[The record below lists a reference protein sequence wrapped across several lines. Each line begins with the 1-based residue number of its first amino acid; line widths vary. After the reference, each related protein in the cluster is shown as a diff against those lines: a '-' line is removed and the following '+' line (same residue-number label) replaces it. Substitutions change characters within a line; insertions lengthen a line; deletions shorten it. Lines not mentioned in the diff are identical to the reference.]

1 MAGLHTEIRLLNY
14 IYAHNK
20 MPSGFS
26 TIHLFSTR
34 TVCGTCKNCID
45 QVRTYF
51 APKNIGVKY
60 YSLQSE
66 KTIVLE
72 NLYDDEECRI
82 IDIINNYEYLIM
94 AIDTTPSQVATNAL
108 QAIPFGSIIGGPLK
122 ACIEAQAMAAQTSW
136 QFIQEVGLNTDPNT
150 GQKEAVNV
158 SFQFMQ
164 NGHMVQ
170 LNVPLLTIVPIPYI
184 AIHDIDINFK
194 ANISASSSSVSEQ
207 SSSSALDVGA
217 EASIGAKWG
226 PFHMDAKMKANYS
239 SKKDSKA
246 TQESKYS
253 VEYTMD
259 VAVKAGQ
266 DSMPAGLAKVLELL
280 GSALD
285 VSDPEGTLEVSAR
298 KLVLSK
304 DKEGKAIPV
313 SLIATYKNGKGI
325 FESEAIGLFTKS
337 NDKLEPVDIKTANIE
352 KNPQDDS
359 VVYVFPEANNYIVK
373 AGNKTIE
380 IKIEDAGEA

>member
-1 MAGLHTEIRLLNY
+1 
-14 IYAHNK
+14 
-20 MPSGFS
+20 
-26 TIHLFSTR
+26 
-34 TVCGTCKNCID
+34 
-45 QVRTYF
+45 
-51 APKNIGVKY
+51 
-60 YSLQSE
+60 
-66 KTIVLE
+66 
-72 NLYDDEECRI
+72 
-82 IDIINNYEYLIM
+82 M
-94 AIDTTPSQVATNAL
+94 AIDTTPSQVATSAL

-136 QFIQEVGLNTDPNT
+136 QFIQEVGLNTDPKT

-164 NGHMVQ
+164 NGRMVQ

-207 SSSSALDVGA
+207 SSSSALDAGA
-217 EASIGAKWG
+217 EVTAGLKVG
-226 PFHMDAKMKANYS
+226 PFHMDAKMNANYS

-304 DKEGKAIPV
+304 DKEENAIPV

-337 NDKLEPVDIKTANIE
+337 NDNLESVDIKTTKIE

-359 VVYVFPEANNYIVK
+359 VVYVFSEANNYIVK

-380 IKIEDAGEA
+380 IKIEDADEA

>member
-1 MAGLHTEIRLLNY
+1 
-14 IYAHNK
+14 
-20 MPSGFS
+20 
-26 TIHLFSTR
+26 
-34 TVCGTCKNCID
+34 
-45 QVRTYF
+45 
-51 APKNIGVKY
+51 
-60 YSLQSE
+60 
-66 KTIVLE
+66 
-72 NLYDDEECRI
+72 
-82 IDIINNYEYLIM
+82 M
-94 AIDTTPSQVATNAL
+94 AIDTTPSQVATSAL
-108 QAIPFGSIIGGPLK
+108 QAIPFGSMIGGPLK

-164 NGHMVQ
+164 NGRMVQ

-207 SSSSALDVGA
+207 SSSSSLDGSTEVSTGLK
-217 EASIGAKWG
+217 IG
-226 PFHMDAKMKANYS
+226 PFHMDTKMNANYS

-246 TQESKYS
+246 MQDSKYS

-280 GSALD
+280 GSSLD

-298 KLVLSK
+298 ELILPDEKYAK
-304 DKEGKAIPV
+304 V
-313 SLIATYKNGKGI
+313 SLIATYKNNKGI
-325 FESEAIGLFTKS
+325 FEPQAIKIDGVTGRVS
-337 NDKLEPVDIKTANIE
+337 
-352 KNPQDDS
+352 DDS
-359 VVYVFPEANNYIVK
+359 VVFELTK
-373 AGNKTIE
+373 ADKYTVVAGKKKVE
-380 IKIEDAGEA
+380 VDVQDAKPDAQTDVPNQ

>member
-1 MAGLHTEIRLLNY
+1 
-14 IYAHNK
+14 
-20 MPSGFS
+20 
-26 TIHLFSTR
+26 
-34 TVCGTCKNCID
+34 
-45 QVRTYF
+45 
-51 APKNIGVKY
+51 
-60 YSLQSE
+60 
-66 KTIVLE
+66 
-72 NLYDDEECRI
+72 
-82 IDIINNYEYLIM
+82 M
-94 AIDTTPSQVATNAL
+94 AIDTTPSQVATSAL
-108 QAIPFGSIIGGPLK
+108 QAIPFGSMIGGPLN

-136 QFIQEVGLNTDPNT
+136 QFIQEVGLNTNPDT

-158 SFQFMQ
+158 SFQFIQ
-164 NGHMVQ
+164 NGRVVQ

-226 PFHMDAKMKANYS
+226 AFHMDAKMKANYS

-280 GSALD
+280 GNTLD
-285 VSDPEGTLEVSAR
+285 ISDPDGTLEVSAR
-298 KLVLSK
+298 ELTLT
-304 DKEGKAIPV
+304 DGKAT
-313 SLIATYKNGKGI
+313 LIATYKNSKGI
-325 FESEAIGLFTKS
+325 FEPES
-337 NDKLEPVDIKTANIE
+337 IKIDGVTG
-352 KNPQDDS
+352 KVSDDS
-359 VVYVFPEANNYIVK
+359 VVFELKEAKTYTVV
-373 AGNKTIE
+373 AGKKKVSVDVQNIKPDTKTDTT
-380 IKIEDAGEA
+380 KP